1 MEWEHAKF
9 DPKCYRLDKQIRSLI
24 LVCEPQ
30 WTEKSLALNVN
41 LAEVEINADERLAQ
55 PGMGVNLI
63 HNSIKFTPNTGQVDI
78 DLRQQG
84 PDVLF
89 EIRDTG
95 IGISEGDLPR
105 VFERFY
111 KADKSRTKSPGGSG
125 LGLAIVKKIVEMHL
139 GKIDVQSAP
148 GSGTTFR
155 VRLPASRPPLI

>member
-1 MEWEHAKF
+1 M
-9 DPKCYRLDKQIRSLI
+9 
-24 LVCEPQ
+24 CEPQ

-41 LAEVEINADERLAQ
+41 LAEVEINADEDLLSQ
-55 PGMGVNLI
+55 VWTNLI
-63 HNSIKFTPNTGQVDI
+63 HNSIKFTPNNGQVDI